1 MKKLFLSGSLEEKDS
16 GGKQTGRVM
25 KLTTGFLLLCSAFAF
40 ANPANSQ
47 NAKVSLNKQQA
58 HLSEVLEA
66 IESQTDYLF
75 ISNRNIDLKQNVSL
89 NVSYVSVREVL

>member
-1 MKKLFLSGSLEEKDS
+1 MKKLFLSGSSEEKDS

-25 KLTTGFLLLCSAFAF
+25 KLTSGFLLCSALAF

-47 NAKVSLNKQQA
+47 NLKVSLNKQQA

-75 ISNRNIDLKQNVSL
+75 ISNRNIDLK
-89 NVSYVSVREVL
+89 